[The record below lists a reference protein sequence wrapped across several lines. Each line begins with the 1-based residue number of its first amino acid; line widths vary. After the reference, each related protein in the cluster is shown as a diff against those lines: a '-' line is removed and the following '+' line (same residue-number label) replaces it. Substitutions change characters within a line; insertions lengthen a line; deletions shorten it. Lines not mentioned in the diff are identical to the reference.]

1 MRLGLIVR
9 GELSPG
15 HLDALAQSSAVLWVE
30 PAPRRKLVDEAA
42 SKLVGG
48 DDGSV
53 ATPTVTE
60 QLGYDGAGVTVC
72 VADTGLD
79 SGDTNTMHP
88 DLRGRVTGFQYYG
101 D

>member
-1 MRLGLIVR
+1 VAFWNPPHLNKLAGL
-9 GELSPG
+9 E
-15 HLDALAQSSAVLWVE
+15 AVLWIE

-48 DDGSV
+48 DDGQV

-60 QLGYDGAGVTVC
+60 QLGFGGQGVVVC

-79 SGDTNTMHP
+79 TGDTNTMHP
-88 DLRGRVTGFQYYG
+88 
-101 D
+101 